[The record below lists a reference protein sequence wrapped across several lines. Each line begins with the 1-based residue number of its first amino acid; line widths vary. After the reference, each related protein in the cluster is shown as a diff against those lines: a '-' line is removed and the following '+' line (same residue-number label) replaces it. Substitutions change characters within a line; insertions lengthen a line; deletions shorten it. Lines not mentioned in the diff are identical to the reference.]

1 MENKNVMADRV
12 RCLMAQPKDLM
23 LMLEVPYSVLEKLVF
38 ILEHSEFR
46 YNSEKKEEIEVAEW
60 LTEVLFPNLTS
71 ILDEFSG
78 ESDVR

>member
-1 MENKNVMADRV
+1 MENKNIMADRV

-38 ILEHSEFR
+38 VLENSEFR
-46 YNSEKKEEIEVAEW
+46 YNSEKKEEVEVAKW

-71 ILDEFSG
+71 ILEEFSG
-78 ESDVR
+78 DSNAR